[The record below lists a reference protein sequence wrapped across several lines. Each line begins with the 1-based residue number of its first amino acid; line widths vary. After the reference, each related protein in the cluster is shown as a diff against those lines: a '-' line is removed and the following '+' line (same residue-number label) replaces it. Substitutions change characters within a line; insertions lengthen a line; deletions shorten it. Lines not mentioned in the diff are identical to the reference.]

1 MNSTTE
7 GMGEELKDKWV
18 LRCVLKQE
26 VGRSSNKRRES
37 VAKKDTG
44 KIEVSTTA
52 DQKHI
57 MREVDNDDKMSTASA
72 DGGNPIPTLPSNLS
86 HFLMIY
92 SSDRKSHE
100 LVVLCKQIMIL

>member
-1 MNSTTE
+1 
-7 GMGEELKDKWV
+7 
-18 LRCVLKQE
+18 
-26 VGRSSNKRRES
+26 
-37 VAKKDTG
+37 
-44 KIEVSTTA
+44 
-52 DQKHI
+52 